1 MAKSEDT
8 NKELSIDELKA
19 VSGAV
24 KEVDS
29 AKTTPSPWDADNCQN
44 QMAQAK
50 CARKILKK
58 GQVWGENDDNRL
70 SR

>member
-19 VSGAV
+19 VSGAG

-29 AKTTPSPWDADNCQN
+29 AKPAPSPWDVESTQDKLG
-44 QMAQAK
+44 QAK
-50 CARKILKK
+50 AMRKVDTNDLK
-58 GQVWGENDDNRL
+58 GGPPRW
-70 SR
+70 

>member
-19 VSGAV
+19 VSGAG

-29 AKTTPSPWDADNCQN
+29 AKTTPSPWDFESTEDKLG
-44 QMAQAK
+44 QAK
-50 CARKILKK
+50 CARKIQSK
-58 GQVWGENDDNRL
+58 GQAWKNDKNV
-70 SR
+70 

>member
-19 VSGAV
+19 VSGAG

-29 AKTTPSPWDADNCQN
+29 AKTRPSPWDVESTQDKLG
-44 QMAQAK
+44 QAK
-50 CARKILKK
+50 AVRKVEKK
-58 GQVWGENDDNRL
+58 DKGWGEHDDNRL